1 MQVLLTENIRQF
13 RRARQMT
20 QEQLAEVLGVTVGTV
35 SKWESGSSTPDLALI
50 MELADF
56 FGTSVDVLL
65 GYRQQ
70 SAGLADSIARLR
82 TLRKEN
88 NTRRGAAKLK
98 KRS

>member
-50 MELADF
+50 MDCLLY
-56 FGTSVDVLL
+56 TSLYFPIVK
-65 GYRQQ
+65 YN
-70 SAGLADSIARLR
+70 SSCPS
-82 TLRKEN
+82 TLCFVCRI
-88 NTRRGAAKLK
+88 
-98 KRS
+98 